1 MPIFEMQEPSSGGGT
16 SDRQPIPEDTILEG
30 ELLNVRVKEMPYK
43 DDDGKPVE
51 RTEFEFV
58 ITEDG
63 YDGRRLW
70 GTTGTKLVDHPD
82 CKLKAWSQEVF
93 GQEFPPSYRLD
104 TDILIGKRAR
114 LVVGYREYEKNG
126 EKRWTN
132 TVKDVIRARNVVGSA
147 SNPF

>member
-1 MPIFEMQEPSSGGGT
+1 MPVFEMQEPSGGGS
-16 SDRQPIPEDTILEG
+16 SDFKPIPEDTIVEG
-30 ELLNVRVKEMPYK
+30 ELLNVKVKEMPYK
-43 DDDGKPVE
+43 DDQGNAVE

-82 CKLKAWSQEVF
+82 CKLKAWSQEIF
-93 GQEFPPSYRLD
+93 GQEFPPNYRLD

-114 LVVGYREYEKNG
+114 LVVGYREYTNKNG
-126 EKRWTN
+126 ENKWAN
-132 TVKDVIRARNVVGSA
+132 SVKDVIRARNTVA
-147 SNPF
+147 TSNPF

>member
-1 MPIFEMQEPSSGGGT
+1 MPIFEMQEPASSPGEERKKI
-16 SDRQPIPEDTILEG
+16 DEDTIVEG
-30 ELLNVRVKEMPYK
+30 ELLAVKNKEMPYK
-43 DDDGKPVE
+43 DDNGNPVE

-58 ITEDG
+58 ITDEG
-63 YDGRRLW
+63 FDGRRLW

-82 CKLKAWSQEVF
+82 CKLKAWSQEIF
-93 GQEFPPSYRLD
+93 GQEFPPGYRLD

-132 TVKDVIRARNVVGSA
+132 SVKDVIRSRTAVGA
-147 SNPF
+147 QSNPF